1 MNLSALETM
10 AFDSSHPL
18 LLNGRNELWEVAHGQ
33 VDLFSVA
40 IRDGKPVG
48 AREHICRLQAGQYLP
63 GLGDGGGSFGM
74 GLLAVGLPD
83 TRLACLAAS
92 LSARAGLAAEHPEEV
107 ASAFDEWLVML
118 NVVLRQSSAMD
129 SLFEEADKEDH
140 EGVVWLVDPSGE
152 ALIPALVWMPMQQVR
167 SRTVVLPLNLQAWM
181 TASGEGDLVCQNSA
195 ALISAGSLQTALD
208 SYHNALLE
216 AIIEQSGQRQST
228 EAQRLVH
235 KHELEAQR
243 FGDALAGLTQIM
255 DESSDQCLPFSAW
268 TGLAAVDACLLVM
281 EASGIRSPLPSGEKI
296 DPAIHTV
303 ENLTLR
309 SRAASRQVTITGER
323 WWLEDAG
330 PLLAARKD
338 GSPVA
343 LLPRGRQGYWLVDP
357 TDRSR
362 VALTQENSAGLGD
375 TALTFFRTFPSGQ
388 PIGIKE
394 AFRLGKV
401 GIGGDFRRLLAVGL
415 LGGLLGLLVPFGTG
429 LLIDNVIPN
438 AQSSELLQ
446 LVLLLFTA
454 TLGISAFELT
464 RAIAMLR
471 IMDGGIGNAVQMA
484 VIHRLLYLPAVFFRR
499 YSAGDL
505 ANRAL
510 GIGLIFRQFNTTTQA
525 AVLSW
530 FFGLASLICL
540 FFINH
545 KLAWLAVLLAV
556 LVIALFSGLNYWRL
570 SLERRKYRLQG
581 ALASRVF
588 QLLNGIGKLHA
599 NGAEKRAFA
608 LWAADF
614 AKQKAL
620 DYQARR
626 ISNIIIVIES
636 GYPVLASALLFGITA
651 FALPN
656 LSTGDFIFFNTA
668 FTQFL
673 TATLAMFNA
682 LTMLIPVIPLYERAQ
697 PILNT
702 LPEMSAAHKSPGL
715 LTGAIDLNLVTFRYM
730 PDGPTILR
738 HLSINIKP
746 GEFIA
751 FVGPSGS
758 GKSTIYRLLLG
769 FDRPESGAVYYDGQ
783 DLSGLDIGAVR
794 KQLGVVL
801 QNGKL
806 MAGDIFSN
814 IVGSAPLTMDDA
826 WEAARIAGL
835 EADIKAMPMGMHT
848 VIAEGAGT
856 LSGGQ
861 KQRLMIARAVVNKP
875 RILLFDEATSA
886 LDNHTQGIVSQSIEH
901 LNATRIVIAHRLSTI
916 QKADRIFVIETGQV
930 SEFGTYGELMAKGGA
945 FTLLAQ
951 RQLL

>member
-1 MNLSALETM
+1 MNISALETLPL
-10 AFDSSHPL
+10 DSNQPI
-18 LLNGRNELWEVAHGQ
+18 LLNGRGELWKVAQGQ
-33 VDLFSVA
+33 VDLFAVEV
-40 IRDGKPVG
+40 RDGNPVG
-48 AREHICRLQAGQYLP
+48 VREHICRLQAGHYLL
-63 GLGDGGGSFGM
+63 GLGEGGGAVGM
-74 GLLAVGLPD
+74 GLLAVGLPG
-83 TRLACLAAS
+83 TRLACLASS
-92 LSARAGLAAEHPEEV
+92 LSARAELAAESPEEWV
-107 ASAFDEWLVML
+107 AELDEWLIML

-152 ALIPALVWMPMQQVR
+152 ALIPVLVWMPMQQVR

-181 TASGEGDLVCQNSA
+181 EASVDGDLVCQSSA
-195 ALISAGSLQTALD
+195 VLASTGHLQTALD
-208 SYHNALLE
+208 ACHSALLE
-216 AIIEQSGQRQST
+216 AIKEQRDQRQSA
-228 EAQRLVH
+228 EAQRLVY
-235 KHELEAQR
+235 KQELETQR
-243 FGDALAGLTQIM
+243 FGDALAGLTHIM
-255 DESSDQCLPFSAW
+255 DASSEQYLPFSDW

-281 EASGIRSPLPSGEKI
+281 EASGIRSPLPGGEKI

-303 ENLTLR
+303 ENLALR
-309 SRAASRQVTITGER
+309 SRAALRQVTLTGEH

-330 PLLAARKD
+330 ALLAARKD

-357 TDRSR
+357 TDKSR
-362 VALTQENSAGLGD
+362 VPLTQENAAGLGD
-375 TALTFFRTFPSGQ
+375 TAVTFFRTFPIGQ

-394 AFRLGKV
+394 ALRLGKV
-401 GIGGDFRRLLAVGL
+401 GSGGDFRRLLGVGV

-429 LLIDNVIPN
+429 LLIDSVIPN
-438 AQSSELLQ
+438 AQHSELVQ

-471 IMDGGIGNAVQMA
+471 IMDGRIGNAVQMA
-484 VIHRLLYLPAVFFRR
+484 VIHRLLYLPTVFFRR

-510 GIGLIFRQFNTTTQA
+510 GIGMIFRQFNTTTQA

-540 FFINH
+540 FFISQ

-556 LVIALFSGLNYWRL
+556 LIILLFSGLNYWRL
-570 SLERRKYRLQG
+570 TFERRKYRLQG
-581 ALASRVF
+581 TLASRVF

-608 LWAADF
+608 LWATDF

-636 GYPVLASALLFGITA
+636 SYPVLASALLFGITA

-656 LSTGDFIFFNTA
+656 LSTGDFVFFNTA

-673 TATLAMFNA
+673 ASTLAMFNA

-697 PILNT
+697 PILET

-715 LTGAIDLNLVTFRYM
+715 LTGAIDLNLVTFRYV
-730 PDGPTILR
+730 PDGPTIL
-738 HLSINIKP
+738 HNLSINIKS

-769 FDRPESGAVYYDGQ
+769 FDNPESGAIYYDGQ

-806 MAGDIFSN
+806 MSGDVFSN
-814 IVGSAPLTMDDA
+814 IVGSAPLTLDDA

-861 KQRLMIARAVVNKP
+861 RQRLMIARAVVNKP

-886 LDNHTQGIVSQSIEH
+886 LDNHTQSIVSQSIEH

-916 QKADRIFVIETGQV
+916 QKADRIFVIEAGQV
-930 SEFGTYGELMAKGGA
+930 SECGTYDELMAKGGA
-945 FTLLAQ
+945 FALLAK